1 MMTATTTHLNGNA
14 NRDLAQVIEP
24 LASYICAADRP
35 REALLSALAKL
46 FNEVKETNQVTLMH
60 FSCPRM
66 DSLGLAS

>member
-1 MMTATTTHLNGNA
+1 MTATTSNPTTSSNY
-14 NRDLAQVIEP
+14 DLAQVVEP

-35 REALLSALAKL
+35 REVLLSALAKL
-46 FNEVKETNQVTLMH
+46 FNEVKETNHVTLMH